1 MIARHISALGDSVHT
16 VANMLLVQTVTGSA
30 LAWGTVITVYTLPQ
44 ILFSLIGGVSVDR
57 YNRKKILIYSDILR
71 ALGVFSLALL
81 SYFDI
86 LALWHITLV
95 AAFNGA
101 VGSFFS
107 PAVSASVPQIVEKDD
122 LQRANALNTMNVRVA
137 GILGASLGGLVM
149 GSLGAWGSYL
159 FDAGTFFLSAFF
171 IFSIQ
176 LPVIRV
182 DHVPSHGMTGVWHDM
197 KEGISFILSRRAVLA
212 LASLSVMVNMVA
224 LAVPVLLP
232 SYYEESLQR
241 TNALGYGFLWSSVTI
256 GMFLGA
262 FMLNALRNVSN
273 KVLWIWG
280 AAVWYGL
287 ATFMM
292 ALFSN
297 YWVAIVCMIGM
308 SFSLSVSILLSTTL
322 YQTLVP
328 NEFLGRF
335 FANLSLFTLGLT
347 PLITW
352 IAGYGADQ
360 TSAKEVFIILGTL
373 LLGFC
378 MLWATQYG
386 SIRCAMERL
395 A

>member
-1 MIARHISALGDSVHT
+1 MHT
-16 VANMLLVQTVTGSA
+16 VANMLLVQSLTDSA
-30 LAWGTVITVYTLPQ
+30 LAWGTVIIVYTIPQ

-57 YNRKKILIYSDILR
+57 YNRKQILIYSDILR

-81 SYFDI
+81 SYFDM
-86 LALWHITLV
+86 LALWQITLV

-107 PAVSASVPQIVEKDD
+107 PAVSASVPQIVEKND

-149 GSLGAWGSYL
+149 EGFGASGSYL
-159 FDAGTFFLSAFF
+159 FDAGTFLLSAFF
-171 IFSIQ
+171 IFGIR
-176 LPVIRV
+176 LPATQMA
-182 DHVPSHGMTGVWHDM
+182 HVPSPGMTGVWRDM

-212 LASLSVMVNMVA
+212 LASLSVMINMVA

-232 SYYEESLQR
+232 SFYERSLQG
-241 TNALGYGFLWSSVTI
+241 TNSLSYGILWSSVAV

-262 FMLNALRNVSN
+262 FVLNALRNVSN
-273 KVLWIWG
+273 KVLWIWVATFG
-280 AAVWYGL
+280 YGL
-287 ATFMM
+287 GTLAM
-292 ALFSN
+292 ALFTN
-297 YWVAIVCMIGM
+297 YWVTMVCMIGM

-335 FANLSLFTLGLT
+335 FANLGLFTLGLT

-360 TSAKEVFIILGTL
+360 TSASAVFIILSTL

-378 MLWATQYG
+378 ALWATQYG
-386 SIRCAMERL
+386 FVRRAMERL